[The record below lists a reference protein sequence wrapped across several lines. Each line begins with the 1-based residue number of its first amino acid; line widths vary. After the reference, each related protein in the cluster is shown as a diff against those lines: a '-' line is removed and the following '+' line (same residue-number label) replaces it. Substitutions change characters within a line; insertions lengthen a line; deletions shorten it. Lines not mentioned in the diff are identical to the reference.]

1 MAGRLDGKVAL
12 ITGGARGMGAE
23 EVRLFASEGAGVLAT
38 DVLDQEGEALAAELG
53 DAVRYLHADV
63 TSEDDWSKAVA
74 AAVEEFGHLDVLINN
89 AGIVKLSPIAT
100 CSLDDYMSVI
110 NVNQV
115 GVFLGIKSV
124 IPAMAS
130 KRSGSIVN
138 ISSVEGLAASPW
150 VVSYVASKFAV
161 RGMTKCAAL
170 ELGGLGIRVNSIHPG
185 GIRTD
190 MIKPGGIDVTGVF
203 EKVPLGRVGE
213 PGEVAGLALWLASDE
228 SAYCTGSEFVI
239 DGGLMAGISVS
250 TDDLSP

>member
-1 MAGRLDGKVAL
+1 MAGRLEGKVAL

-23 EVRLFASEGAGVLAT
+23 ESRLFVSEGAKVVAA
-38 DVLDQEGEALAAELG
+38 DVLDDEGNALADELG
-53 DAVRYLHADV
+53 ADLVYLHTDVTLEAEWETAVR
-63 TSEDDWSKAVA
+63 SCIEN
-74 AAVEEFGHLDVLINN
+74 FGGIDILVNN

-100 CSLDDYMSVI
+100 CSLEDYMSVI

-130 KRSGSIVN
+130 KRSGSIIN

-170 ELGGLGIRVNSIHPG
+170 ELGSLGIRVNSIHPG
-185 GIRTD
+185 GINTD
-190 MIKPGGIDVTGVF
+190 MMKPGGIDVSDAF
-203 EKVPLGRVGE
+203 AKAPLGRIGE
-213 PGEVAGLALWLASDE
+213 SIEVARLALWLASEE
-228 SAYCTGSEFVI
+228 SSYCTGSEFVI
-239 DGGLMAGISVS
+239 DGGLMAGISIS
-250 TDDLSP
+250 TEDISG

>member
-23 EVRLFASEGAGVLAT
+23 ETRLFVSEGAKVVAA
-38 DVLDQEGEALAAELG
+38 DVLDDEGEALAADLG
-53 DAVRYLHADV
+53 DVVRYLHADV
-63 TSEDDWSKAVA
+63 TSEADWAKAVSL
-74 AAVEEFGHLDVLINN
+74 AVEEFGGLDVLVNN
-89 AGIVKLSPIAT
+89 AGIVKVSPIAT

-115 GVFLGIKSV
+115 GVFLGIKSA

-130 KRSGSIVN
+130 KKSGSIVN
-138 ISSVEGLAASPW
+138 ISSVEGLAASQW

-185 GIRTD
+185 GIKTD
-190 MIKPGGIDVTGVF
+190 MLKPGGIDVTGVF

-213 PGEVAGLALWLASDE
+213 PIEVARLALWLASDE

-239 DGGLMAGISVS
+239 DGGLMAGINVS
-250 TDDLSP
+250 AEDLSG